1 MITVFKFSFVM
12 QYTNSY
18 HLIKWLVDD
27 KLIIDPLRIWY
38 QMLLGTRLL
47 SATVEPL
54 YSGHHWEQTFVPYNE
69 VSLLNSVASGIFPVG
84 LVCVIGLLSTM
95 WYVSELPLAV
105 RWREGQAVLRVT
117 ALVYND
123 KLLTPAAMVDN
134 LAERVDECPLN
145 RSR

>member
-12 QYTNSY
+12 RYTNSY
-18 HLIKWLVDD
+18 HSIKWLVDD

-84 LVCVIGLLSTM
+84 VVCVIGLLSTM
-95 WYVSELPLAV
+95 WLRFRASSCCTLA
-105 RWREGQAVLRVT
+105 GKPSSITSNSASL
-117 ALVYND
+117 
-123 KLLTPAAMVDN
+123 
-134 LAERVDECPLN
+134 
-145 RSR
+145 